1 MLTLP
6 SCINPASRNLYP
18 GVYESQAEFWGKCD
32 AHFCVSKGKW
42 HTRKETDL
50 PGCRIGRFTVGL
62 MLYEGERRRWWDT
75 IRSNGVKDGVDLD
88 NGAGSGAV
96 LRAQWFRATSPKVVS
111 SSPGKILMLN
121 CSRNV
126 VSWLTTYLDSQ
137 LIPTAWQAN
146 KDFIFCQQNSTVLPT
161 ITRFFFFKSLK
172 NDCSY
177 W

>member
-1 MLTLP
+1 MWCTLL
-6 SCINPASRNLYP
+6 CLEREVTHEKRNRSARLQDWT
-18 GVYESQAEFWGKCD
+18 VYRWTDALWGESQ
-32 AHFCVSKGKW
+32 
-42 HTRKETDL
+42 
-50 PGCRIGRFTVGL
+50 
-62 MLYEGERRRWWDT
+62 RWWDT

>member
-75 IRSNGVKDGVDLD
+75 IRSNGVKDGVDLCRIR
-88 NGAGSGAV
+88 GSSKGSV
-96 LRAQWFRATSPKVVS
+96 VQGYQSEGSKFKPWQDLNAQLLQERC
-111 SSPGKILMLN
+111 ILADYLP
-121 CSRNV
+121 
-126 VSWLTTYLDSQ
+126 WLTTDPNRLTSKQRFYL
-137 LIPTAWQAN
+137 
-146 KDFIFCQQNSTVLPT
+146 LPT
-161 ITRFFFFKSLK
+161 EQYRPANNYKVFFF
-172 NDCSY
+172 
-177 W
+177 